1 MKTARAFAIA
11 ILLMAISISIA
22 NATSTENCKKCHTDE
37 YEAWH
42 SSAHYNE
49 NGPSPNKPR
58 PETCIPC
65 HSINTPR
72 LYSTMYGEV
81 SAESPECEM
90 CHQPPEE
97 GFTAHITNPSEAVP
111 PLNLSA
117 EICEDCHAGPHHAI
131 YEEWNEYDRSDY
143 SPALMKSHSE
153 PSSKDNVNNGL
164 ESVITCVMC
173 HKPHNTELRME
184 AQELCASC
192 HSSNAS
198 PAESQY
204 VVAGGPQWE
213 MYNESIYT
221 NDVHAVNL
229 ECVDCHMTT
238 ITDEAGE
245 QKLITGHSFDF
256 DPVLLSD
263 PDSGNTCK
271 KCHVTGH
278 DKIPE
283 SGDCDDCH
291 EVSLFN
297 ITASHQK
304 LTADKLQELEILQE
318 NASKVLLMPDDNISL
333 ETLTR
338 TYNEA
343 VAYIEFVKAD
353 GSLGMHNVERTDEY
367 LEKAET
373 LLRSITGEENT
384 DIDNQET
391 EIHDEEEQKENT
403 APGAEVTDLFLTIF
417 ITAIVISL
425 SKKKRGK

>member
-1 MKTARAFAIA
+1 MKTARALAIA
-11 ILLMAISISIA
+11 ILLVAILANIA
-22 NATSTENCKKCHTDE
+22 NAASTEDCKECHVDE
-37 YEAWH
+37 YGAWRL
-42 SSAHYNE
+42 SAHYSE
-49 NGPSPNKPR
+49 NGTSLNKPG

-90 CHQPPEE
+90 CHKPPEE

-117 EICEDCHAGPHHAI
+117 EVCEDCHTGPHHAI
-131 YEEWNEYDRSDY
+131 YEEWNEYDKIGY
-143 SPALMKSHSE
+143 NPASMESHSE
-153 PSSKDNVNNGL
+153 PPSKKNVNNNSK
-164 ESVITCVMC
+164 SVITCVMC
-173 HKPHNTELRME
+173 HKPHNTELRIE
-184 AQELCASC
+184 VQELCARC

-198 PAESQY
+198 PAESKY

-213 MYNESIYT
+213 MYNGSIYT

-229 ECVDCHMTT
+229 KCVDCHMATL
-238 ITDEAGE
+238 TDETGE

-256 DPVLLSD
+256 DPALLSN
-263 PDSGNTCK
+263 PDSGNICK

-283 SGDCDDCH
+283 SGDCDNCH

-297 ITASHQK
+297 ISASHQK
-304 LTADKLQELEILQE
+304 MTAYKLQELEILQE
-318 NASKVLLMPDDNISL
+318 NASKVLLMPDDNMSL
-333 ETLTR
+333 ETLTGD
-338 TYNEA
+338 YKEA
-343 VAYIEFVKAD
+343 IAYIEFVKAD
-353 GSLGMHNVERTDEY
+353 GSLGMHNMERTDEY

-373 LLRSITGEENT
+373 LLRSITVEEDTENGIEKTETHAKEEQEENT
-384 DIDNQET
+384 S
-391 EIHDEEEQKENT
+391 
-403 APGAEVTDLFLTIF
+403 PGAGITDLFMVIF
-417 ITAIVISL
+417 ITAIIMSL